1 MKNASIFPVK
11 RLTLDRI
18 ARENQ
23 LSLPAIDLALDL
35 TGCRPSAADWRRF
48 GARLMHG
55 TGVAALGAGI
65 IFFVAANWQDY
76 GIVGRFVL
84 LQVAFLAAIGVAWW
98 REPPHLVGSAAL
110 VLAILL
116 TGGLLALFGQSYQ
129 TGADVF
135 ELFFAWALL
144 ALPLAVAA
152 QSGAAWATWWVVLN
166 VGMALYCG
174 WLGPQHFLWSWI
186 DRGGI
191 GRPLLLLVPCA
202 VNVGGAALFEHLAT
216 TRHAAHAP
224 RWLMRLLLA
233 LGFIYGTV
241 ASIVVV
247 TGATWGRSETI
258 SMPQNAFVLGFFALV
273 SAAVAWAALRAKKDV
288 FPMAVVT
295 GSWIAITTAVLVTTV
310 KFRDIG
316 SLFLVA
322 AWLIGTST
330 AAGFLLMRW
339 VREWRFDDE
348 PEDAP
353 EARA

>member
-1 MKNASIFPVK
+1 MRRI
-11 RLTLDRI
+11 TLDRI
-18 ARENQ
+18 ARDHS
-23 LSLPAIDLALDL
+23 LSLPAIDVALDL
-35 TGCRPSAADWRRF
+35 TGCRPSTEDWRRF
-48 GARLMHG
+48 AARLMHG
-55 TGVAALGAGI
+55 TGIAALGAGI

-76 GIVGRFVL
+76 GIIGRFVL
-84 LQVAFLAAIGVAWW
+84 LQLAFLAAIGVAWW

-174 WLGPQHFLWSWI
+174 WLGSQHFLWSWL

-191 GRPLLLLVPCA
+191 GRPLMLLVPCA
-202 VNVGGAALFEHLAT
+202 VNVGGAALFARLAT

-224 RWLMRLLLA
+224 RWLVRLLLA
-233 LGFIYGTV
+233 LGFIYGTA
-241 ASIVVV
+241 ASITVA
-247 TGATWGRSETI
+247 TGATWGRSDVI
-258 SMPQNAFVLGFFALV
+258 STPQNAFVLAFFAFT
-273 SAAVAWAALRAKKDV
+273 SAAVAWNALRVKEDV
-288 FPMAVVT
+288 FPMALII
-295 GSWIAITTAVLVTTV
+295 GSWIAITTAVLVKAV
-310 KFRDIG
+310 AFRDIG
-316 SLFLVA
+316 SFFLVA

-339 VREWRFDDE
+339 VREWRIDDE
-348 PEDAP
+348 GADAP
-353 EARA
+353 EPSA